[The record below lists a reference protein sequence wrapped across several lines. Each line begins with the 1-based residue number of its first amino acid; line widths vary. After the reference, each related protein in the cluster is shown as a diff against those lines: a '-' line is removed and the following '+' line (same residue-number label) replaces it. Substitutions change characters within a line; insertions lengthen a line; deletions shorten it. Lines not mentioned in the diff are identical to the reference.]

1 MNSLE
6 TTTTV
11 NMKKVLVTLGMLLIS
26 IFGYSQQKLLSY
38 EDIKY
43 LLHNN
48 LAKNDTFLITKGYS
62 LEQKDIKKNNRK
74 YTLSMPGSTKSE
86 LQLRADG
93 KRINISLETNS
104 YEQYNLLLNS
114 ISQFRVKDGNIG
126 DVQTY
131 DVKNLANIYITIT
144 DTVPYDAIKKDYDIE
159 IVPYKNITAV
169 D

>member
-1 MNSLE
+1 
-6 TTTTV
+6 
-11 NMKKVLVTLGMLLIS
+11 MKEAFVTSVMLLFS
-26 IFGYSQQKLLSY
+26 ILAYSQQKLLSY

-43 LLHNN
+43 MLHNN
-48 LAKNDTFLITKGYS
+48 LAKNDTFLTAKGYS
-62 LEQKDIKKNNRK
+62 LQQKDVKKNNRK
-74 YTLSMPGSTKSE
+74 YSLTLPGSTKSE

-114 ISQFRVKDGNIG
+114 ISQFRVKDGSIG

-144 DTVPYDAIKKDYDIE
+144 DTIPYDPLRKDHDIE
-159 IVPYKNITAV
+159 IVPYKNITAI